1 MKTKNIITFS
11 IITNLLLLNTMP
23 ALCVENAQKKHGW
36 FRLHSGV
43 EKTATEKNKANDKK
57 TVTPAEKEKKAVAP
71 VVKPKKQPPVNYKV
85 EYINQKWCDK
95 FNDPILTAYILEAA
109 DSNHDIKINALKV
122 KESKEMV
129 KEAFGKELPSLSL
142 NANYTRQKFSGNIP
156 MGSFT
161 FPSYTQNNI

>member
-57 TVTPAEKEKKAVAP
+57 TVMPVIRRKKIPSVD
-71 VVKPKKQPPVNYKV
+71 YKV
-85 EYINQKWCDK
+85 EYINQEWWDK
-95 FNDPILTAYILEAA
+95 FNDPILTAYIIQAA
-109 DSNHDIKINALKV
+109 DANYDIKINALKV
-122 KESKEMV
+122 KESKEY
-129 KEAFGKELPSLSL
+129 EECLSELNKLL
-142 NANYTRQKFSGNIP
+142 NEKSEILLLK
-156 MGSFT
+156 
-161 FPSYTQNNI
+161 TQNYLKG